1 MMSFQLKASFSV
13 TLNFGPTGGD
23 GVRKEMQRD
32 GREDTITPSLVS
44 PNSSQPQ
51 PTSGNQHQTP
61 SNPSRPKLHRF
72 GRFQPVSIPTT
83 ANDPGAETESAKV
96 KDRESLK
103 LLIQA
108 TSHTE
113 KTSRTAGGN
122 EAMSSG
128 STDYSLVR
136 HVPAASSSIAPENPA
151 ASDFPLD
158 IPYDSGSD
166 LVSSLQRL
174 RIRGLASYF
183 EKMERIAALRPLPSS
198 ATSISDGVERGAF
211 DDAVREDGETRV
223 AELEDW
229 EETTLSDV
237 SQR

>member
-1 MMSFQLKASFSV
+1 MSFQLKASLSV
-13 TLNFGPTGGD
+13 AFNFGPTGGD

-32 GREDTITPSLVS
+32 DREDNITPSLVPPS
-44 PNSSQPQ
+44 SSQPQ

-103 LLIQA
+103 LLIRA

-113 KTSRTAGGN
+113 RTSRTAGGN
-122 EAMSSG
+122 DAMSSG
-128 STDYSLVR
+128 STDYSLVP
-136 HVPAASSSIAPENPA
+136 HVPAASSSIASENPA
-151 ASDFPLD
+151 ASYLPLD
-158 IPYDSGSD
+158 LPCDSGSD

-183 EKMERIAALRPLPSS
+183 EKMERIAALRQPPSP
-198 ATSISDGVERGAF
+198 AMLISEGVGRGAF
-211 DDAVREDGETRV
+211 DVVVKEDGETKI

-229 EETTLSDV
+229 EEMTLSDV

>member
-13 TLNFGPTGGD
+13 AFNFGPTGSD
-23 GVRKEMQRD
+23 GVGKETQRD
-32 GREDTITPSLVS
+32 GREDKITHSLVS
-44 PNSSQPQ
+44 RCSSQPQ
-51 PTSGNQHQTP
+51 PTSGIQHQTP

-72 GRFQPVSIPTT
+72 GRFQRTPMT
-83 ANDPGAETESAKV
+83 ANDPGAETESAKA

-113 KTSRTAGGN
+113 RTSRSAGGN
-122 EAMSSG
+122 EVMSSG
-128 STDYSLVR
+128 SADYSLVR
-136 HVPAASSSIAPENPA
+136 HVPAVSSSIAPENPS
-151 ASDFPLD
+151 ASDLPLD
-158 IPYDSGSD
+158 LPYDSGSN

-183 EKMERIAALRPLPSS
+183 EKMERIAALRPPPSS
-198 ATSISDGVERGAF
+198 AKLISEGVERDAF
-211 DDAVREDGETRV
+211 DVFVNEDGETEV
-223 AELEDW
+223 AGLEDW
-229 EETTLSDV
+229 EEMTLSNV